1 MSSNRRLTLFANTVA
16 LLGGAGIFVLV
27 LMFPWTIALAG
38 PVARESLFALMV
50 VGGTLGFAYGLGFRA
65 DTGFFGL
72 VLSPL
77 TVFVVIAAALT
88 WIAYALLV
96 GPEHLL

>member
-1 MSSNRRLTLFANTVA
+1 MSPNRKLTLLANALA
-16 LLGGAGIFVLV
+16 LLGGAGIFVLI
-27 LMFPWTIALAG
+27 LLFPWTIALAG
-38 PVARESLFALMV
+38 PVIRESLFALMV

-65 DTGFFGL
+65 GTGFFGL
-72 VLSPL
+72 ILSPW
-77 TVFVVIAAALT
+77 TVFAVIAAALA